1 MIYILGL
8 LAKVAHVNCS
18 WVQSLGDESESSFN
32 VKDAQQTLSAIPMI
46 VVVNLCFSLCYNSMN
61 NAFPSQACQM
71 DVRLAGG
78 QLNGAFYN
86 ISDALA
92 IVIFTPIFES
102 CLFPLI
108 GRLKGSPVRLG
119 QKIVAGLIVAAMSNL
134 SAAFL
139 EYQRRSAPYLCDAG
153 FSQCAPNYSED
164 GLRGTRMKDISG
176 FWIFLPFILVGI
188 SEILVNPC
196 MYCFCYESAPP
207 QVRSLLQAFNLFFS
221 GSVSNAFTAVVSK
234 LLYPND
240 LDLGSLEH
248 YYLAN
253 TSAAVLGILLYF
265 TITRCKPKASK
276 AQELHGICEPAA

>member
-1 MIYILGL
+1 
-8 LAKVAHVNCS
+8 
-18 WVQSLGDESESSFN
+18 
-32 VKDAQQTLSAIPMI
+32 MI

-71 DVRLAGG
+71 DVRMGSA

-119 QKIVAGLIVAAMSNL
+119 QKIVAGLVIAAMSNL
-134 SAAFL
+134 SASFL
-139 EYQRRSAPYLCDAG
+139 EYQRRSAPFLCDAG
-153 FSQCAPNYSED
+153 FSLCAPHYTED
-164 GLRGTRMKDISG
+164 GLRGTRMKDISA
-176 FWIFLPFILVGI
+176 FSIFLPFILVGI

-240 LDLGSLEH
+240 LDVGRLEL
-248 YYLAN
+248 YYFAN
-253 TSAAVLGILLYF
+253 ASAALAGILLYF
-265 TITRCKPKASK
+265 AITRCGKSSK
-276 AQELHGICEPAA
+276 AKELHEIRGVMDAA